1 MQEDDEFV
9 LFTVG
14 GTKLGLELLRVAD
27 RASTLI
33 KRETGLTPVVLTGPR
48 INAYFTNGLKL
59 VRFTPDALPYFAA
72 SSCVVTQAGAST
84 LHEVSMLRFPCVV
97 VPIENHWEQL
107 ANARKLKKYGF
118 PILRYLVLN
127 EKMLIDAIRASL
139 RLNYER
145 EEKLGAQ
152 KEIAKII
159 KESFEL

>member
-1 MQEDDEFV
+1 M
-9 LFTVG
+9 
-14 GTKLGLELLRVAD
+14 
-27 RASTLI
+27 
-33 KRETGLTPVVLTGPR
+33 LTGPR
-48 INAYFTNGLKL
+48 INADFTNGLKL

>member
-1 MQEDDEFV
+1 LQEDDEFV

-33 KRETGLTPVVLTGPR
+33 KRETGLIPVVLTGPR

-118 PILRYLVLN
+118 PILRYWALN
-127 EKMLIDAIRASL
+127 EKMLIDAIRASQAKL
-139 RLNYER
+139 R
-145 EEKLGAQ
+145 A
-152 KEIAKII
+152 
-159 KESFEL
+159 

>member
-1 MQEDDEFV
+1 LQEDDEFV

>member
-1 MQEDDEFV
+1 LQEDDEFV

-84 LHEVSMLRFPCVV
+84 LYEVSMLRFPCVV

-118 PILRYLVLN
+118 QILRYWALN
-127 EKMLIDAIRASL
+127 EKMLIDAIRASQAKL
-139 RLNYER
+139 R
-145 EEKLGAQ
+145 A
-152 KEIAKII
+152 
-159 KESFEL
+159 

>member
-1 MQEDDEFV
+1 
-9 LFTVG
+9 
-14 GTKLGLELLRVAD
+14 
-27 RASTLI
+27 
-33 KRETGLTPVVLTGPR
+33 VLTGPR
-48 INAYFTNGLKL
+48 INADFTNGLKL